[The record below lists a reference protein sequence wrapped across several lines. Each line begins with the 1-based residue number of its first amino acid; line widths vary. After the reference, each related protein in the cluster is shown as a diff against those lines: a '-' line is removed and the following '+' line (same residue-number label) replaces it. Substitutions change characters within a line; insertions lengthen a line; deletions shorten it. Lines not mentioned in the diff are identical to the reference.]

1 MMTQKTTMA
10 RKTRC
15 PSLQSMHSPFF
26 QKRGGDSQ
34 PAGASSCV
42 QCKLTV
48 GSVADPLEREADRV
62 ADLVMQMPGPRTINS
77 LSSAAGSTLTGRRAG
92 VCQKENPLERKDAKR
107 RKDDETVHGKL
118 TKAPAPI
125 GAELEHRVRSLNGGD
140 PLSPSE
146 QRFFEPRFGYDF
158 SRVKVHT
165 GTEAAWAARDLGA
178 RAFTLGRNIVFA
190 RGQYAPGSETGRH
203 LLAHEL
209 AHVVQQGTGGPTA
222 IQRDLAT
229 PEPAVP
235 PAKQPDLTQDQIQK
249 ALAFNKMRFDA
260 VSTKEIQDLVGT
272 TPTGT
277 WTEDDVV
284 AIAAIQE
291 SFGLKKDGMVGPGTF
306 RFLDKEITLEKLDRK
321 DKNCL
326 VSFAVIGSPVNVSAV
341 VAGQRTISATFR
353 MSALL
358 PKHCRCADYEYR
370 QFIRGH
376 WRRIRGG
383 VVTDLAG
390 TFSQFPGGAGLPA
403 AWQEDGNTTAAALN
417 YGHRAQPDEDINH
430 YLDNTGAVDQANGC
444 RYEGEDTPGGPDS
457 VVAGDV
463 FDIRLDFRG
472 EIQRRGRVVTTKHWT
487 PINGRFPV

>member
-1 MMTQKTTMA
+1 MQI
-10 RKTRC
+10 
-15 PSLQSMHSPFF
+15 
-26 QKRGGDSQ
+26 
-34 PAGASSCV
+34 PA
-42 QCKLTV
+42 
-48 GSVADPLEREADRV
+48 
-62 ADLVMQMPGPRTINS
+62 PRALNS
-77 LSSAAGSTLTGRRAG
+77 LSSAAAEVHRAG
-92 VCQKENPLERKDAKR
+92 ACQDENPLERKDAKR
-107 RKDDETVHGKL
+107 ESDDEKIHGKL
-118 TKAPAPI
+118 TKAPARI
-125 GAELEHRVRSLNGGD
+125 GPELEHRIRSLNGGD
-140 PLSPSE
+140 PLPPSE

-158 SRVKVHT
+158 SGVRVHT
-165 GTEAAWAARDLGA
+165 GMEAALAARDLGA

-190 RGQYAPGSETGRH
+190 RGQYAPGSETGRR

-209 AHVVQQGTGGPTA
+209 AHVAQQGTGRPAA
-222 IQRDLAT
+222 IQRELAT
-229 PEPAVP
+229 PEPAVS
-235 PAKQPDLTQDQIQK
+235 PAKQPDLTKEQIQK
-249 ALAFNKMRFDA
+249 ALAFNKLRFDA

-277 WTEDDVV
+277 WTEDDIV

-291 SFGLKKDGMVGPGTF
+291 SFGMKKDGMVGPATF
-306 RFLDKEITLEKLDRK
+306 RFLDKEVTLEKLDKK
-321 DKNCL
+321 DENCL

-358 PKHCRCADYEYR
+358 PRHCRCADYEYR

-383 VVTDLAG
+383 VTTDLGG

-403 AWQEDGNTTAAALN
+403 AWQEDGNTAAAALN
-417 YGHRAQPDEDINH
+417 YGHRAQTAEDINH

-444 RYEGEDTPGGPDS
+444 RYEGEDTPGGPDA

-472 EIQRRGRVVTTKHWT
+472 EIQRRGRVVTSKQWT